1 MNNTLLVITT
11 YNQSEYTK
19 ACFETLRNIEDGI
32 DVLVIDDCSTDDTI
46 ELCKE
51 YNHEVIVK
59 ETGLGL
65 TDSWNRGYYEFK
77 QRWFVNSSGMED
89 NYDYLILANNDILIP
104 RGAISELQNTF
115 HKWPFSMI
123 VPMSTEYGV
132 GHNREQSITN
142 HYDNIYPDDPN
153 DYQNIQDQILDI
165 KKQNTT

>member
-1 MNNTLLVITT
+1 MSKTLLVITT

-19 ACFETLRNIEDGI
+19 LCFDSIKNIEDDV

-59 ETGLGL
+59 ETGLGV

-77 QRWFVNSSGMED
+77 QRWIYDESGQDD

-104 RGAISELQNTF
+104 RGAVTELKKTF
-115 HKWPFSMI
+115 YKWPFSMV
-123 VPMSTEYGV
+123 VPTSTTLGV
-132 GHNREQSITN
+132 GHNREQSIEN
-142 HYDNIYPDDPN
+142 YYDIAPDCNNPN
-153 DYQNIQDQILDI
+153 
-165 KKQNTT
+165 

>member
-32 DVLVIDDCSTDDTI
+32 DVLVIDDCSTDDTV

-65 TDSWNRGYYEFK
+65 TDSWNRGYCCLLYTSPSPRDVEES
-77 QRWFVNSSGMED
+77 RMPSS
-89 NYDYLILANNDILIP
+89 A
-104 RGAISELQNTF
+104 
-115 HKWPFSMI
+115 
-123 VPMSTEYGV
+123 
-132 GHNREQSITN
+132 
-142 HYDNIYPDDPN
+142 
-153 DYQNIQDQILDI
+153 
-165 KKQNTT
+165 